1 MDRQS
6 IITAGQA
13 ESQRMRASVAEAD
26 PEGQVQMSVAQFARL
41 ADLIATLA
49 SQDEPATEA
58 GATEPAAPGDPRYWV
73 PLAHFARLKARCDA
87 LERLA
92 SCGALGLA
100 A

>member
-6 IITAGQA
+6 IIAAAQA
-13 ESQRMRASVAEAD
+13 QARRMHESVAAAEPD
-26 PEGQVQMSVAQFARL
+26 GEVRLSIAQFRRL

-49 SQDEPATEA
+49 ADPGLETPGASEPAV
-58 GATEPAAPGDPRYWV
+58 PGDPRYWV

>member
-6 IITAGQA
+6 IIAAGQA
-13 ESQRMRASVAEAD
+13 ESQRMRASVADAD
-26 PEGQVQMSVAQFARL
+26 PEGQVQMSVAQFVRL
-41 ADLIATLA
+41 ADLIASLA
-49 SQDEPATEA
+49 REDEPVPASGEA
-58 GATEPAAPGDPRYWV
+58 DPAAPGDPRYWV